1 VELEGGAVDRL
12 SEQFE
17 PVTIDFSS
25 NSKVIEE
32 EDNKGANSNGLQFL
46 NRHEN
51 FEMEELEIPQFLNGS
66 SEESM
71 FGCSFMESSDGKKFK
86 KIDSMIFEYEEI

>member
-1 VELEGGAVDRL
+1 MEER
-12 SEQFE
+12 FE

-25 NSKVIEE
+25 KSKVIEE
-32 EDNKGANSNGLQFL
+32 EANNNSHGFPFFPRQ
-46 NRHEN
+46 EN
-51 FEMEELEIPQFLNGS
+51 FEMEELEIPQFMNGS
-66 SEESM
+66 SEEFM